1 MEEENKKFYVIEI
14 SVECSDKY
22 EELIWSEG
30 LVSFLSVDKNEKRSL
45 KNISDEMWKKF
56 NENRSKAWNQNRNRQ
71 TTIGIFENN
80 EMGILYSDA
89 NEKTI
94 NDEIEEIID
103 TINVDI
109 NDFFGEGYDIF
120 KDEVGIS
127 E

>member
-14 SVECSDKY
+14 SVECSDNY

-45 KNISDEMWKKF
+45 KNISNEMWEKF
-56 NENRSKAWNQNRNRQ
+56 NKNRNKAWNQNRNRQ

-89 NEKTI
+89 NKKTT

-109 NDFFGEGYDIF
+109 NDFFSEGYDIF

-127 E
+127 K

>member
-1 MEEENKKFYVIEI
+1 MEEENKKLYVIEI

-30 LVSFLSVDKNEKRSL
+30 LVSFLSVDKNEKSAL

-89 NEKTI
+89 NKKTT
-94 NDEIEEIID
+94 NDEIGEIID

-109 NDFFGEGYDIF
+109 YDFFSEGYDIF

-127 E
+127 